1 MQSNGPNAPR
11 QPEKK
16 KKEKKKKKRKK
27 RKKEK
32 KEKRKKRGEK
42 KRGKKE
48 GEKRRK
54 YVLIGRSLDQPM
66 LSIKISPVAVLLAEQ
81 IFNTAF
87 CTARYW
93 PVSRSGMMTSDD
105 VIPA

>member
-1 MQSNGPNAPR
+1 MKTKNG
-11 QPEKK
+11 QEKK
-16 KKEKKKKKRKK
+16 KREK
-27 RKKEK
+27 RKKEH
-32 KEKRKKRGEK
+32 
-42 KRGKKE
+42 KKE
-48 GEKRRK
+48 GKKRRK

-66 LSIKISPVAVLLAEQ
+66 LSIKMPPVAVLLAEQ

-93 PVSRSGMMTSDD
+93 PASRSGMMTSDD

>member
-1 MQSNGPNAPR
+1 MKTNNG
-11 QPEKK
+11 QEKK
-16 KKEKKKKKRKK
+16 KKGKKKK

-32 KEKRKKRGEK
+32 KKKRKKGKKEK

-48 GEKRRK
+48 GKKRRK

-66 LSIKISPVAVLLAEQ
+66 LSIKILPVAVLLAEQ

-93 PVSRSGMMTSDD
+93 PASRSGMMTSDD

>member
-1 MQSNGPNAPR
+1 MSGTR
-11 QPEKK
+11 RKGEEEKK
-16 KKEKKKKKRKK
+16 R
-27 RKKEK
+27 
-32 KEKRKKRGEK
+32 EK

-48 GEKRRK
+48 GKKRRK

-93 PVSRSGMMTSDD
+93 PASRSGMMTSDD
-105 VIPA
+105 IIPA

>member
-1 MQSNGPNAPR
+1 MKTNNG
-11 QPEKK
+11 QEKK
-16 KKEKKKKKRKK
+16 KREK
-27 RKKEK
+27 RKKEH
-32 KEKRKKRGEK
+32 
-42 KRGKKE
+42 KKE
-48 GEKRRK
+48 GKKRRK

-66 LSIKISPVAVLLAEQ
+66 LSIKMPPVAVLLAEQ

-93 PVSRSGMMTSDD
+93 PASRSGMMTSDD